1 VFLFV
6 IFDSLGLIGVSNP
19 MTSAKIMNFS
29 YDLYFVL
36 NLINHFEFRSTSA
49 EQLRAAGQLTW
60 MVVDASKQLGDIDL
74 NADTLASWYW
84 LWWCQGTVLT
94 FLEVRKNAPEQVRNA
109 MLCTCADLLRS
120 CIFIPCKLTKQR
132 IMSSL

>member
-1 VFLFV
+1 MFKKATNHSISRRLQSTIWSEFAA
-6 IFDSLGLIGVSNP
+6 
-19 MTSAKIMNFS
+19 SAT
-29 YDLYFVL
+29 
-36 NLINHFEFRSTSA
+36 RSVGSTQGAISA

-84 LWWCQGTVLT
+84 LWWCEGTVLT